1 MDTEN
6 IASEAMS
13 VLSLQVKKKNIDFD
27 DKNIIKKKKKKKRK

>member
-13 VLSLQVKKKNIDFD
+13 VLSLQVKKENIDFD
-27 DKNIIKKKKKKKRK
+27 DKNIKKKKKKKRK

>member
-13 VLSLQVKKKNIDFD
+13 VLSLQVKKENIDFD
-27 DKNIIKKKKKKKRK
+27 DKNIIKKKKKKRK